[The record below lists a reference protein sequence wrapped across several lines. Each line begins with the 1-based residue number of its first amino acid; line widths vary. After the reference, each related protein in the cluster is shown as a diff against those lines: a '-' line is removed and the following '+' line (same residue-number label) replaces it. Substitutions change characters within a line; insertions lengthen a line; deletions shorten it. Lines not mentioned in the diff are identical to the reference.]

1 MHKLILM
8 FFVLIGAQ
16 AWCLEKPNILWL
28 TSEDNNVTHIGCYG
42 NEMAVTPNIDKLAK
56 EGFRY
61 TQCYSNT
68 AVCSA
73 TRTSWITGMNAVS
86 MAGHNH
92 RSNVKVPE
100 DKVIFYPQQL
110 RKAGYY
116 AVNTGKTDYNTRQD
130 PRLKT
135 MWSSSKLNWNKLKE
149 NQPFFQVIN
158 HADSHESRAMGKDYT
173 YPQDKVK
180 IPPYHPDTKEVR
192 ANYGYYYKNVTK
204 MDENIGRA
212 LAQLEKMGLAE
223 NTIVIYNSDH
233 GGPLPRGKRY
243 LYNSGTH
250 CPLVIRIPEKYKQ
263 LWPADKPGSTVD
275 RLVSF
280 IDMPSTWL
288 SLAGATIPANYQGE
302 IFLGKDQTKEPE
314 YVFHFRG
321 RNDGK
326 IENARAIRDKQF
338 LYVRNYIPYVARG
351 QHLPY
356 QWKIP
361 MQRDWENDF
370 KNAKLNDNQS
380 RYFKLKPKDE
390 LYDVSKDS
398 FCLNN
403 LAQSPEYK
411 EIVET
416 MKKKL
421 DSYQRQYTDAGLIP
435 ESELNQRA
443 LENGVTPYEVI
454 HNKEL
459 YNLDAYMQAAAIALE
474 QKAEYYSQLQEFLKS
489 DDSGVRHW
497 AVCGLFMLKDKVNVL
512 ADVNPLLNDPSE
524 TVRAMAAWT
533 VIEINQSD
541 EAYKVFENLLKSGTY
556 AELEALNYI
565 DWMGGKNNARLI
577 PFVKNYKI
585 KDSKLKPFYDY
596 LVNGMPA
603 LGPSKKIKKQK
614 NKKGK
619 KA

>member
-1 MHKLILM
+1 MLKKKLIQ
-8 FFVLIGAQ
+8 IGLLGLLSLCATAQ
-16 AWCLEKPNILWL
+16 DKPNILWL
-28 TSEDNNVTHIGCYG
+28 TSEDNNVTHIGAYG
-42 NEMAVTPNIDKLAK
+42 NEVAITPNIDALAK

-61 TQCYSNT
+61 THCYSNT

-73 TRTSWITGMNAVS
+73 TRTSWITGMNGVS

-116 AVNTGKTDYNTRQD
+116 AVNTGKTDYNTRSD
-130 PRLKT
+130 SRLKSL
-135 MWSSSKLNWNKLKE
+135 WNSSKLDWKKLKE

-158 HADSHESRAMGKDYT
+158 HASSHESRAMGLDHN
-173 YPQDKVK
+173 YPKDKVK
-180 IPPYHPDTKEVR
+180 IPPYHPDTDEVR

-204 MDENIGRA
+204 MDANIGKA
-212 LAQLEKMGLAE
+212 LASLKELGLED

-250 CPLVIRIPEKYKQ
+250 CPLIIRIPEKYKH
-263 LWPADKPGSTVD
+263 LWPAEKAGSTVD

-302 IFLGKDQTKEPE
+302 IFLGKDQTPEPQHI
-314 YVFHFRG
+314 FHFRG

-338 LYVRNYIPYVARG
+338 LYVRNYIPYVPRG

-361 MQRDWENDF
+361 MQREWENNF
-370 KNAKLNDNQS
+370 KAGSLDANQS
-380 RYFKLKPKDE
+380 RFFREKAKEE
-390 LYDVSKDS
+390 LYAVDKDS
-398 FCLNN
+398 FCLTN
-403 LAQSPEYK
+403 LAQNPEYK
-411 EIVET
+411 EVLKRL
-416 MKKKL
+416 KKQL
-421 DSYQRQYTDAGLIP
+421 DTSQMEHVDAGLIP
-435 ESELNQRA
+435 ESELNHRA
-443 LENGVTPYEVI
+443 AQNSLTPYEVI
-454 HNKEL
+454 HSKDLYDLEAYMHVAGLALDQNPEL
-459 YNLDAYMQAAAIALE
+459 YSE
-474 QKAEYYSQLQEFLKS
+474 LKIMLNHE
-489 DDSGVRHW
+489 DSGVRHW
-497 AVCGLFMLKDKVNVL
+497 AVCGLFMIRDQV
-512 ADVNPLLNDPSE
+512 DVVGDVKPLLEDKSE

-533 VIEINQSD
+533 LIELNQS
-541 EAYKVFENLLKSGTY
+541 EMAYKVFEDLLQSKTY
-556 AELEALNYI
+556 AEIEVLNYI
-565 DWMGGKNNARLI
+565 DWMGDKNKRLI

-585 KDSKLKPFYDY
+585 KDSKLKPFHDY
-596 LVNGMPA
+596 LVKGMGP
-603 LGPSKKIKKQK
+603 LGKKKEGKKSKK
-614 NKKGK
+614 NKK
-619 KA
+619 

>member
-1 MHKLILM
+1 MHKLVLV
-8 FFVLIGAQ
+8 FFALIGTQ
-16 AWCLEKPNILWL
+16 AWSLEKPNILWL

-42 NEMAVTPNIDKLAK
+42 NEVAITPNIDKLAT

-61 TQCYSNT
+61 THAYSNA

-92 RSNVKVPE
+92 RSNVAVPQ

-110 RKAGYY
+110 KKAGYF
-116 AVNTGKTDYNTRQD
+116 TGNHTKRDYNTRD
-130 PRLKT
+130 DSRLKT
-135 MWSSSKLNWNKLKE
+135 LWDSNKLNWESLKK

-158 HADSHESRAMGKDYT
+158 HTDSHESRAMGLDHT
-173 YPQDKVK
+173 YPKDKVQ
-180 IPPYHPDTKEVR
+180 IPPYHPDTADTR

-204 MDENIGRA
+204 MDRGIGVA
-212 LAQLEKMGLAE
+212 LAKLEELGLVE

-243 LYNSGTH
+243 MYNSGTH
-250 CPLVIRIPEKYKQ
+250 CPLIVRIPEKYKE
-263 LWPADKPGSTVD
+263 LWPADKPGMTVD

-288 SLAGATIPANYQGE
+288 SLAGAKIPSNYQGE
-302 IFLGKDQTKEPE
+302 IFLGAEKTAEPE
-314 YVFHFRG
+314 YIFHFRG

-338 LYVRNYIPYVARG
+338 LYVRNYMPYVPRG

-361 MQRDWENDF
+361 MQREWEQAYKDG
-370 KNAKLNDNQS
+370 KLNANQS
-380 RYFKLKPKDE
+380 RFFKTKAKDE
-390 LYDVSKDS
+390 LFDVSKDS

-411 EIVET
+411 QIVET

-421 DSYQRQYTDAGLIP
+421 DSAQQAHLDSGLIP
-435 ESELNQRA
+435 ESELNHRA
-443 LENGVTPYEVI
+443 SKNGITPYEVVR
-454 HNKEL
+454 NKEL
-459 YNLDAYMQAAAIALE
+459 YDLDAYMQAAAVALE
-474 QKAEYYSQLQEFLKS
+474 QKTEFYAELQELLKS
-489 DDSGVRHW
+489 PDSGVRHW
-497 AVCGLFMLKDKVNVL
+497 ALCGLFMLRAQV
-512 ADVNPLLNDPSE
+512 DVVEDVEPLLNDPSE

-533 VIEINQSD
+533 LIEINQSA
-541 EAYKVFENLLKSGTY
+541 EAYKVFENLLQSDTY
-556 AELEALNYI
+556 AELEILNYI
-565 DWMGGKNNARLI
+565 DWMGANNKRLI

-585 KDSKLKPFYDY
+585 KDGKLKPFHDY
-596 LVNGMPA
+596 LVNGMPP
-603 LGPSKKIKKQK
+603 LGPKKKSKKIK

-619 KA
+619 S

>member
-1 MHKLILM
+1 MHKLLLL
-8 FFVLIGAQ
+8 FFALLGVQTWGSDR
-16 AWCLEKPNILWL
+16 PNILWL

-42 NEMAVTPNIDKLAK
+42 NEHAVTPNIDKLAS

-61 TQCYSNT
+61 THCYSNT

-92 RSNVKVPE
+92 RSSVSVPE
-100 DKVIFYPQQL
+100 DKVIFYPQML

-116 AVNTGKTDYNTRQD
+116 AVNTGKTDYNTRKD
-130 PRLKT
+130 PRLRT
-135 MWSSSKLNWNKLKE
+135 MWSTSKLNWKSLKE

-158 HADSHESRAMGKDYT
+158 HVDSHESRAMGKDYN

-192 ANYGYYYKNVTK
+192 ANYGHYYKNVTK
-204 MDENIGRA
+204 MDAAIGKA
-212 LAQLEKMGLAE
+212 LAELEKQGLAE

-243 LYNSGTH
+243 MYNSGTH
-250 CPLVIRIPEKYKQ
+250 CPMIIRIPEKYKD
-263 LWPADKPGSTVD
+263 LWPANKPGSTVD

-288 SLAGATIPANYQGE
+288 SLAGAKIPSNYQGE
-302 IFLGKDQTKEPE
+302 IFLGKNQSKEPE
-314 YVFHFRG
+314 FVFHFRG

-370 KNAKLNDNQS
+370 KNGTLDADQS
-380 RYFKLKPKDE
+380 RFFKLKPKDE

-411 EIVET
+411 QVVET

-421 DSYQRQYTDAGLIP
+421 DTRQRQYTDAGLIS

-443 LENGVTPYEVI
+443 AQNAITPYEVI
-454 HNKEL
+454 HNQEL
-459 YNLDAYMQAAAIALE
+459 YDLDAYMQAAAIALE
-474 QKAEYYSQLQEFLKS
+474 QKTEYYSQLQGLLKS
-489 DDSGVRHW
+489 KDSGVRHW
-497 AVCGLFMLKDKVNVL
+497 AVCGLFMLKDKVDVL
-512 ADVNPLLNDPSE
+512 SDVEPLLTDSSD
-524 TVRAMAAWT
+524 TVRAMAAWV
-533 VIEINQSD
+533 VIEINQAPA
-541 EAYKVFENLLKSGTY
+541 AYKVFEDLLQSNTY
-556 AELEALNYI
+556 AELEVLNYI
-565 DWMGGKNNARLI
+565 DWMGKENNTALI
-577 PFVKNYKI
+577 PFVRKYKI
-585 KDSKLKPFYDY
+585 KDSKLKPFHDY
-596 LVNGMPA
+596 LVKGMSA
-603 LGPSKKIKKQK
+603 LGPKQKIKKQK
-614 NKKGK
+614 KNKGK
-619 KA
+619 KS

>member
-1 MHKLILM
+1 MRNLLILFLTIM
-8 FFVLIGAQ
+8 GMQ
-16 AWCLEKPNILWL
+16 AWSLERPNILWL

-42 NEMAVTPNIDKLAK
+42 NEHAVTPNIDKLAS

-61 TQCYSNT
+61 THCYSNT

-135 MWSSSKLNWNKLKE
+135 MWNSSKLNWDKLKE

-158 HADSHESRAMGKDYT
+158 HAQSHESRAMGKDYN
-173 YPQDKVK
+173 YPADKVK

-192 ANYGYYYKNVTK
+192 ANYAYYYKNVTQ
-204 MDENIGRA
+204 MDAAIGKA
-212 LAQLEKMGLAE
+212 LSKLEEMGLADK
-223 NTIVIYNSDH
+223 TIVIYNSDH

-243 LYNSGTH
+243 MYNSGTH
-250 CPLVIRIPEKYKQ
+250 CPLVIRIPEKYKA
-263 LWPADKPGSTVD
+263 LWPANKPGSTVD

-288 SLAGATIPANYQGE
+288 SLAGAKIPSNYQGE
-302 IFLGKDQTKEPE
+302 IFLGADQTPEPE
-314 YVFHFRG
+314 FVFHFRG

-356 QWKIP
+356 QWRIP

-370 KNAKLNDNQS
+370 KNGTLDADQS
-380 RYFKLKPKDE
+380 RFFKLKPKDE

-411 EIVET
+411 QVVET

-421 DSYQRQYTDAGLIP
+421 DSEQVRHNDAGLIP
-435 ESELNQRA
+435 ESELNHRA
-443 LENGVTPYEVI
+443 AQNGVTPYEVI
-454 HNKEL
+454 HNQEL
-459 YNLDAYMQAAAIALE
+459 YDLDAYMQAAAIALE
-474 QKAEYYSQLQEFLKS
+474 QKTEYYSQLQDLLKS
-489 DDSGVRHW
+489 KDSGVRHW
-497 AVCGLFMLKDKVNVL
+497 AVCGLFMLKDKVDVL
-512 ADVNPLLNDPSE
+512 SDVEPLLTDSSE

-533 VIEINQSD
+533 VIEINQSAD
-541 EAYKVFENLLKSGTY
+541 AYKVFEDLLQSKTY
-556 AELEALNYI
+556 AELEVLNYI
-565 DWMGGKNNARLI
+565 DWMGKENNTALI
-577 PFVKNYKI
+577 PFVRKYKI
-585 KDSKLKPFYDY
+585 KDSKLKPFHDY
-596 LVNGMPA
+596 LVKGMSA
-603 LGPSKKIKKQK
+603 VGPKQKIKKQK
-614 NKKGK
+614 KNKGK
-619 KA
+619 KS